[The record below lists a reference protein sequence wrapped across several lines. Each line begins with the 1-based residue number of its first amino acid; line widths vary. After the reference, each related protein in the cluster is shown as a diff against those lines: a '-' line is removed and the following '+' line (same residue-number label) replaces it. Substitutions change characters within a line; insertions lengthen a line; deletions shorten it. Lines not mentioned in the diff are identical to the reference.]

1 MIEENAGQPLLDI
14 PRTFRMSKGR
24 RIFVSLTSIPI
35 AIFII
40 GIIIALIVKGPGKNI
55 LNLVLIMV
63 IVVGNCVIFIPRFL
77 KAFFS
82 SVTIDIDR
90 IRSTSIWKRREL
102 LIADISGF
110 EINRDADG
118 IQLRSKNSDD
128 PVVTVSVHLEQF
140 DDISHWIRT
149 NFRNLSTVQ
158 YESEISEILTST
170 RYGQDK
176 KTRRENYEIALLR
189 AKSMNIFA
197 IGVSI
202 WTFVYPEPYEFAI
215 IASAILPILAIATI
229 FFSKGLIHLDSH
241 TWSAHPHVTRA
252 FLMPVLA
259 LFFRAFIDFSI
270 LSTNTLWLPLILSV
284 IIFNALLFFGV
295 KEFRNDRKAIIP
307 VSVFIIIFV
316 YGFLIETNCL
326 FDSHPPRTYTAK
338 IVKKRIHYG
347 VAPVWYRMIVSGWDM
362 DKQTTE
368 EHVSREL
375 YTTLEEG
382 DDVCVEVRPGFL
394 GIPWYQLA
402 QCKK

>member
-1 MIEENAGQPLLDI
+1 
-14 PRTFRMSKGR
+14 MSKGR

-35 AIFII
+35 AIFIV

-63 IVVGNCVIFIPRFL
+63 IVCGNCVIFIPRFL

-82 SVTIDIDR
+82 SVTIDIDS
-90 IRSTSIWKRREL
+90 IRSTSVWKRQEL

-110 EINRDADG
+110 EVNKDADG
-118 IQLRSKNSDD
+118 IRLRAKYSGDQ
-128 PVVTVSVHLEQF
+128 VVTVSVHLEQF
-140 DDISHWIRT
+140 EDISHWIRV
-149 NFRNLSTVQ
+149 NFRNLSAVQ

-176 KTRRENYEIALLR
+176 KKRRENYEIAQLR

-215 IASAILPILAIATI
+215 IASALLPILAIGTI

-241 TWSAHPHVTRA
+241 AWSAHPHVTRA

-259 LFFRAFIDFSI
+259 LFFRAFIDYSI
-270 LSTNTLWLPLILSV
+270 LSTNTLWLPLCLSV
-284 IIFNALLFFGV
+284 IVVNALLFFGV
-295 KEFRNDRKAIIP
+295 KEFRNDRKAIVP

-326 FDSHPPRTYTAK
+326 FDSHPPRIYTTK

-347 VAPVWYRMIVSGWDM
+347 VAPVWYRMTVSGWDM

-382 DDVCVEVRPGFL
+382 NDLCVEVRPGLL
-394 GIPWYQLA
+394 GIPWYRLTD
-402 QCKK
+402 CKK